1 MRKTLPTV
9 MISISESYE
18 LVKSQIQCAAETS
31 GRNPEEIELI
41 AVSKT
46 WPISTVSELV
56 ECGHKIFGE
65 NKVQELEVKCPSLS
79 SSLRWHFIGHLQ
91 KNKARKV
98 LPLAE
103 TIHSVDSLDIAER
116 INTIAHELGLFP
128 KIYIQVNHLGESTKF
143 GFSPEELFQS
153 FDSLLQLD
161 RIEIE
166 GLMIIPSFDADPE
179 KVRPE
184 FAALRDLRDK
194 LEQITGIKLP
204 GLSMGMSNDF
214 LIAIE
219 EGSTSV
225 RIGSSIF
232 GKRKVIKSNQTG

>member
-1 MRKTLPTV
+1 MA
-9 MISISESYE
+9 SISESYE
-18 LVKSQIQCAAETS
+18 LIKSQLQCAAKKS

-46 WPISTVSELV
+46 WPIETVSELV
-56 ECGHKIFGE
+56 QCGHKIFGE
-65 NKVQELEVKCPSLS
+65 NKVQELEVKSPSLS

-91 KNKARKV
+91 KNKVRKV

-103 TIHSVDSLDIAER
+103 TIHSVDSLDIAEK
-116 INTIAHELGLFP
+116 INTIAHDLGLFP
-128 KIYIQVNHLGESTKF
+128 KIYIQVNHASESTKF
-143 GFSPEELFQS
+143 GFSPEELSQS

-166 GLMIIPSFDADPE
+166 GLMIIPSFDPDPE

-194 LEQITGIKLP
+194 LEQTNDIKLP

-214 LIAIE
+214 HIAIE

-232 GKRKVIKSNQTG
+232 GKRKVIKPNLQE

>member
-1 MRKTLPTV
+1 MT
-9 MISISESYE
+9 SISESYE
-18 LVKSQIQCAAETS
+18 LIKSQIRSAADKS
-31 GRNPEEIELI
+31 GRDPKEIELI

-46 WPISTVSELV
+46 WPTETISELV
-56 ECGHKIFGE
+56 ECGHKTFGE
-65 NKVQELEVKCPSLS
+65 NKVQELEVKSPSLS
-79 SSLRWHFIGHLQ
+79 SSLRWNFIGHLQ
-91 KNKARKV
+91 KNKVRKV

-103 TIHSVDSLDIAER
+103 TIHSVDSLDIAKR

-128 KIYIQVNHLGESTKF
+128 KVYIQVNHARESTKF
-143 GFSPEELFQS
+143 GFSPEELSQS

-166 GLMIIPSFDADPE
+166 GLMIVPPFDQDPE

-184 FAALRDLRDK
+184 FAALRK
-194 LEQITGIKLP
+194 LKNKVEQSSGLKLP

-214 LIAIE
+214 HIAIE

-232 GKRKVIKSNQTG
+232 GKRKVIKPDQKD